1 MENKYSPLG
10 YEEMLERIK
19 YKKMLEEMSS
29 TNDPSYGGEQYA
41 YPVEPGPTEKFGEL
55 LGRGLYKQPFGFNDE
70 RRAMASG
77 QDLANVA
84 SFTPGPGNVLGYLEG
99 RKMSEEGNPLL
110 GSLISAASVGLP
122 GSSKVAS
129 SVTPKLKTYPAP
141 LQLPPPPP
149 PPSPKP
155 LQHKILHT
163 ADRPVELKDK
173 VDNAE
178 WNRSE
183 IHGRNLMPLRYGEN
197 DTQMMSQIALAESDL
212 YKKPNKVFPIEN
224 ILQGM
229 RRYGVTGK
237 GNVNQNVDRQ
247 IGDFLSKEF
256 IARGN
261 ATPAQVMLELQKNS
275 PQIQETHAYFGLNST
290 MDEQANSGYSQFTTK
305 RPIYDLDS
313 PYTTYN
319 ESTDTMSQTYG
330 ERKFSMFDDGQL
342 YGKAPATRWERG
354 KTSFRNE
361 RHSEVALGNK
371 LDEEEAPKAN
381 NYMHQR
387 YTFETID
394 GEENVLVLQEIQSDP
409 YKLTKDQNKLAR
421 NVRGV
426 DEEDGPM
433 DVEMLQYEFENNV
446 HVGDFELKEFIRKGD
461 NSKVGEI
468 FSNRTNSEFYNY
480 LQGSNRLDE
489 FNEKYGNL
497 YRNSQNEFEDLRELV
512 MSLDESDPLHR
523 IKTQEMMENASTFS
537 QRGERLISGYMD
549 GMSKFYGL
557 DSVDAAKN
565 LPRSADWFTDNVK
578 LGLQTGAQNNS
589 PFVLIPNGPR
599 SLAPPAGETQV
610 VPPKVLPFIE
620 ERYSNNPKYKLN
632 YNTKGEFINLQEIE
646 FGDYTTKLF
655 GSPSESSINRA
666 KSYND
671 FLKKGLKQT
680 EQDYGVKLNATQYI
694 DAYDQEFLKIEM
706 TPELKEAFKTFRM
719 NQGGQVNS
727 MMPLKYDL

>member
-99 RKMSEEGNPLL
+99 RKMSEEGSPLL
-110 GSLISAASVGLP
+110 GNLISAASVGLP

-163 ADRPVELKDK
+163 ADRPKEIKDVEGWK
-173 VDNAE
+173 AGSQSE
-178 WNRSE
+178 TSYRSSA
-183 IHGRNLMPLRYGEN
+183 NLMPLRYGDN
-197 DTQMMSQIALAESDL
+197 DTQMMSQIALAESDF

-237 GNVNQNVDRQ
+237 GNVNQNVERQ

-261 ATPAQVMLELQKNS
+261 ATPAQVMLELQRNAPK
-275 PQIQETHAYFGLNST
+275 IQETHAYYGLNST
-290 MDEQANSGYSQFTTK
+290 MDDTVDSGYSRYTTK
-305 RPIYDLDS
+305 RPVYDLDS
-313 PYTTYN
+313 PITSTN
-319 ESTDTMSQTYG
+319 ESADTMSQAYG
-330 ERKFSMFDDGQL
+330 ERKFNMFDDGQL
-342 YGKAPATRWERG
+342 YGKPGSE
-354 KTSFRNE
+354 KVSFRNQS
-361 RHSEVALGNK
+361 HSDLATGSKLGV
-371 LDEEEAPKAN
+371 DEKGLKDN

-394 GEENVLVLQEIQSDP
+394 GQDNVLVGQEFQSDV
-409 YKLTKDQNKLAR
+409 YALTKDQNKLV
-421 NVRGV
+421 NKLKGV
-426 DEEDGPM
+426 DDF
-433 DVEMLQYEFENNV
+433 DVEMIQYPIDNMTL
-446 HVGDFELKEFIRKGD
+446 VGDEEILEAVRQGD
-461 NSKVGEI
+461 NSQIGKFFGVREDPR
-468 FSNRTNSEFYNY
+468 FHNY
-480 LQGSNRLDE
+480 LQSSNKLDD
-489 FNEKYGNL
+489 FNEEYGNL
-497 YRNSQNEFEDLRELV
+497 YRNYRNEYEDLKELRDSFEPDKGGY
-512 MSLDESDPLHR
+512 MT
-523 IKTQEMMENASTFS
+523 IQEDMYEAASTFS
-537 QRGERLISGYMD
+537 QKGRRVITNYLD
-549 GMSKFYGL
+549 GIEEFYDINTQELSKT
-557 DSVDAAKN
+557 

-578 LGLQTGAQNNS
+578 ILLQTGAKSDS
-589 PFVLIPNGPR
+589 PFVLIPNGAR
-599 SLAPPAGETQV
+599 SLAPPSGNLSV
-610 VPPKVLPFIE
+610 IPPKRIPFLE
-620 ERYSNNPKYKLN
+620 DLYKNDESVKLN
-632 YNTKGEFINLQEIE
+632 YDTKGKLINIQENKDGNLRTVLTAE
-646 FGDYTTKLF
+646 PDS
-655 GSPSESSINRA
+655 GSIKRA

-671 FLKKGLKQT
+671 FLKKAMKQT
-680 EQDYGVKLNATQYI
+680 EQDYGVKLNASEYI
-694 DAYDQEFLKIEM
+694 DAYDQEFLKIEL

-719 NQGGQVNS
+719 NHGGVAS
-727 MMPLKYDL
+727 LMPLKYDL

>member
-99 RKMSEEGNPLL
+99 RKMSEEGSPLL
-110 GSLISAASVGLP
+110 GNLISAVSVGLP

-163 ADRPVELKDK
+163 ADRPKEIKDVEGWK
-173 VDNAE
+173 AGSQSE
-178 WNRSE
+178 TSYRSSA
-183 IHGRNLMPLRYGEN
+183 NLMPLRYGDN
-197 DTQMMSQIALAESDL
+197 DTQMMSQIALAESDF

-247 IGDFLSKEF
+247 IGDFLSEEF
-256 IARGN
+256 VARGN
-261 ATPAQVMLELQKNS
+261 ATPAQVMLELQRNAPK
-275 PQIQETHAYFGLNST
+275 IQETHAYYGLNST
-290 MDEQANSGYSQFTTK
+290 MEDAEPGYSRYITK
-305 RPIYDLDS
+305 RPVYDLDS
-313 PYTTYN
+313 PTTSFN
-319 ESTDTMSQTYG
+319 ESAETMSQAYG
-330 ERKFSMFDDGQL
+330 ERKFNMFDDGRL
-342 YGKAPATRWERG
+342 YGKPGSE
-354 KTSFRNE
+354 KVSFKNSS
-361 RHSEVALGNK
+361 HNDLAIGNK
-371 LDEEEAPKAN
+371 LGVGEKGLTDN

-394 GEENVLVLQEIQSDP
+394 GQDNVLVGQEFQSDV
-409 YKLTKDQNKLAR
+409 YALTKDQTKLVNK
-421 NVRGV
+421 VKG
-426 DEEDGPM
+426 
-433 DVEMLQYEFENNV
+433 
-446 HVGDFELKEFIRKGD
+446 VGDFNPGLIQYEVDNYSLPEAEEILEAIKQGD
-461 NSKVGEI
+461 NSQVGRYFGE
-468 FSNRTNSEFYNY
+468 SDPKFYNY
-480 LQGSNRLDE
+480 LYSSNKLDE
-489 FNEKYGNL
+489 FNEEYGNL
-497 YRNSQNEFEDLRELV
+497 YRNHRNEYEDIKGLRDTFDPDDPQFMMRNED
-512 MSLDESDPLHR
+512 MAES
-523 IKTQEMMENASTFS
+523 ASTFS
-537 QRGERLISGYMD
+537 QKGKRLITNYMD
-549 GMSKFYGL
+549 GIEKFYDL
-557 DSVDAAKN
+557 NIEEISKT

-578 LGLQTGAQNNS
+578 TLLQTGAKSDS
-589 PFVLIPNGPR
+589 PFVLIPNGAR
-599 SLAPPAGETQV
+599 SLAPPSGNLDV
-610 VPPKVLPFIE
+610 IPPKMIPFLE
-620 ERYSNNPKYKLN
+620 DFHKNDKSVKLN
-632 YNTKGEFINLQEIE
+632 YDTKGKLINIQENKDGNLRTVLTAE
-646 FGDYTTKLF
+646 PDS
-655 GSPSESSINRA
+655 GSIKRA

-671 FLKKGLKQT
+671 FLKKAMKQT
-680 EQDYGVKLNATQYI
+680 EQDYGVKLNASEYI
-694 DAYDQEFLKIEM
+694 DAYDQEFLKIEL

-719 NQGGQVNS
+719 NHGGVAS
-727 MMPLKYDL
+727 LMPLKYDL